1 MNKKISAPVFVFPN
15 IDRVDTSLKD
25 LLSRFDSYGSAYS
38 ELIGNPDQKLNI
50 VCGTSNKSNF
60 DHLDY
65 KFLELHVK
73 EINKF
78 RLFGFLICISSLIRK
93 REVNPRIL
101 IAGDPFRGL
110 FVCRLLRLLRIT
122 SSRIQVS
129 LHGEINS
136 NGFGVSIKAKLGNLL
151 FKILVRGIDSIR
163 LVLQDQVKNT
173 QNVFGIPS
181 EKIVIAPVPISLDF
195 IDLKVKKPNRT
206 LGFVGRLHNER
217 GVDLWIETIK
227 NLKTKID
234 DFDLRIIGDGPLR
247 KYFEEELEKIGVP
260 YKFTGR
266 LTQSELKNEWENI
279 SVLLSTAPA
288 ESYGMAMRE
297 AVMQGCAVVSYT
309 NSGSKDVAKQYPDS
323 VNLFTDVSGG
333 SSLIIDA
340 MNNQINTNKV
350 ERYRSEFMQLQK
362 DNIDKLVKSWA

>member
-1 MNKKISAPVFVFPN
+1 MINESRNPTMVIPN
-15 IDRVDTSLKD
+15 IDRVDTNLID
-25 LLSRFDSYGSAYS
+25 LLSRFNQYGIAFSS
-38 ELIGNPDQKLNI
+38 NLGEKNKKLNI
-50 VCGTSNKSNF
+50 VCGISDTNKLQNLYFSNLEIHSIQLNSFGIIKFISFFRSLVNSN
-60 DHLDY
+60 
-65 KFLELHVK
+65 
-73 EINKF
+73 
-78 RLFGFLICISSLIRK
+78 SLGIGM
-93 REVNPRIL
+93 L

-110 FVCRLLRLLRIT
+110 FACKLIRI
-122 SSRIQVS
+122 ICKVDLPLQAQF
-129 LHGEINS
+129 HGEIGDF
-136 NGFGVSIKAKLGNLL
+136 GFGSSLVNRVKNVIFKFLILGVDSFRLVSNDQIANATKV
-151 FKILVRGIDSIR
+151 FKIP
-163 LVLQDQVKNT
+163 K
-173 QNVFGIPS
+173 P
-181 EKIVIAPVPISLDF
+181 KIVVAPVPISLDF

-206 LGFVGRLHNER
+206 LGFVGRLHQER

-227 NLKTKID
+227 NLKTRVNV
-234 DFDLRIIGDGPLR
+234 FDLRIIGDGPLR